1 MGIKPILFSAPMVRS
16 LLDGTKT
23 QTRRVIKPQP
33 SDYQGNPN
41 PPRGQSWVNKTRD
54 EPYIALHDDQVHW
67 CWWDEYNQQ
76 GPDWFKLPIA
86 KGDTLWVRETW
97 QALSFGD
104 YLPTKSQPADLRYA
118 ADDALRDLTHD
129 VRGYPWRPSIF
140 MPRWASRLTLTVS
153 GVKVERLQACS
164 EADAIAEGM
173 TQATADTV
181 LSPEE
186 RALYASTHILCP
198 DARARILY
206 ASVWDQ
212 INGNGAWDANPFV
225 AAYTF
230 TVHRRNVDAEGEA
243 T

>member
-97 QALSFGD
+97 TARMTHGW
-104 YLPTKSQPADLRYA
+104 TIADARSRMYQEEIFYR
-118 ADDALRDLTHD
+118 ADNVEAID
-129 VRGYPWRPSIF
+129 GWWPSIH
-140 MPRWASRLTLTVS
+140 MPREFSRIALKVA
-153 GVKVERLQACS
+153 GVKVQRLQDIS
-164 EADAIAEGM
+164 EEDAIAEGM
-173 TQATADTV
+173 TLATADAV
-181 LSPEE
+181 LNPEE
-186 RALYASTHILCP
+186 RVLYATTHIFSP
-198 DARARILY
+198 NDRARFLY
-206 ASVWDQ
+206 AAVWDL
-212 INGNGAWDANPFV
+212 INGPGSWDANPFV

-230 TVHRRNVDAEGEA
+230 TVHRGNVDALNGA
-243 T
+243 AA